1 MEPQEET
8 SEVSTRDVG
17 IRYGLYSAGIA
28 IVLFLVPALIG
39 QNPFQGVWNWIGVP
53 VTIALFVFGHKY
65 FKDEGDGFMSFG
77 QGVGIGFWISLIG
90 TVLGGGFVYVY
101 ITFIDPVPFDLFLE
115 ETRFNMEEQG
125 TPEEGIEMAMTWTKN
140 LFWPIYAVAGIVGGV
155 VLAMIV
161 SIFTQKKTA
170 EQTY

>member
-1 MEPQEET
+1 MEQQDDSQPI
-8 SEVSTRDVG
+8 STREVG
-17 IRYGLYSAGIA
+17 IRYGLYSGGIA
-28 IVLFLVPALIG
+28 MVLFLIPALIG
-39 QNPFQGVWNWIGVP
+39 QNPFQGLWNWIGIP
-53 VTIALFVFGHKY
+53 VTLALFVLAHKY

-77 QGVGIGFWISLIG
+77 QGVGIGFWISLLG
-90 TVLGGGFVYVY
+90 TVVGGLFVYVY
-101 ITFIDPVPFDLFLE
+101 ITFIDSSPFDLFLD

-125 TPEEGIEMAMTWTKN
+125 TPEEAIDMALTWTKN

-161 SIFTQKKTA
+161 TIFTQKKEP